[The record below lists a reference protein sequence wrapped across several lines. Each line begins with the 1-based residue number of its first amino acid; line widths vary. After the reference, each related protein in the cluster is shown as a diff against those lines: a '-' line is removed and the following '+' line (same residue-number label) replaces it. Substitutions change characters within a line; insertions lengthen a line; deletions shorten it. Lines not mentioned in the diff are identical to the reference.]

1 MAFAT
6 LNCPNCGGAYN
17 PINIKCEYCGS
28 IIIMSNENQYNVPQQ
43 IIESVEADVENC
55 PGVYVFGTLL
65 GKGETPIRLGSANY
79 YKNAFFN
86 VGGKV
91 LLTKR
96 SIQFSTHTFMQSK
109 DTVVIPLK
117 DVIKA
122 EYDRSN
128 LGISDQISV
137 YTNEKR
143 HKFVVYGG
151 SEWVSLI
158 EKSKAEINNIKTSVV
173 NSQKAGKPMLNANND
188 YTDELIKL
196 KKLLDS
202 GIITEEEFAIK
213 KRQLLNI

>member
-1 MAFAT
+1 MNLKA

-17 PINIKCEYCGS
+17 PAHIRCEYCGS
-28 IIIMSNENQYNVPQQ
+28 FIIMSNENQYSVPAH
-43 IIESVEADVENC
+43 IIEEIESNDSNC

-65 GKGETPIRLGSANY
+65 GKGEIPLRLGAANY
-79 YKNAFFN
+79 YKNTFVN

-91 LLTKR
+91 LLTKK

-109 DTVVIPLK
+109 DTLVIPLK
-117 DVIKA
+117 DIIKA

-137 YTNEKR
+137 YTSEKR

-151 SEWVSLI
+151 KEWVALI
-158 EKSKAEINNIKTSVV
+158 EDAKKETPHTKASSAPEQTV
-173 NSQKAGKPMLNANND
+173 NAD
-188 YTDELIKL
+188 YTEELIKL
-196 KKLLDS
+196 KKLLDA
-202 GIITEEEFAIK
+202 GVITEEEFAVK